1 MDKLDRAIQRSEEM
15 FFDEC
20 DPGNG
25 ELSPAT
31 TALSLIPVT
40 CLVPVVVLFTK
51 FDALLPVALRK
62 LAPVDRQLP
71 LQERLSK
78 AEPLI
83 EGIFN
88 KANVWSRLAQLKHA
102 PKSFV
107 RLGGLYYVFPM
118 QILNST

>member
-1 MDKLDRAIQRSEEM
+1 M
-15 FFDEC
+15 
-20 DPGNG
+20 
-25 ELSPAT
+25 
-31 TALSLIPVT
+31 
-40 CLVPVVVLFTK
+40 LFTK